1 MVQSH
6 LVAVLLHFNVV
17 AHRSKKRIVAVM
29 IVWGVIVGLLLKLLS
44 TANQAGNQ
52 NGIVVDTYC

>member
-6 LVAVLLHFNVV
+6 LVAVLLHLNVV
-17 AHRSKKRIVAVM
+17 AHRSKKRIADCL
-29 IVWGVIVGLLLKLLS
+29 WVIVGPLLKLLS

-52 NGIVVDTYC
+52 NG